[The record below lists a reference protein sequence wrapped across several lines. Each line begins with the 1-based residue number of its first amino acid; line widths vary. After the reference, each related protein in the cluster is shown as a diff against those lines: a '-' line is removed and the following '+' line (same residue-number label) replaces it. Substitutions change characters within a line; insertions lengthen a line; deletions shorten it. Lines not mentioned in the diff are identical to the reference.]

1 MDFPI
6 TELFDREESINWIVE
21 HFHQGKLS
29 CPRCA
34 ASVNE
39 AREFRT
45 TKKSQLTVYRCI
57 HCQQTYNL
65 YSNTVFEQRHIPP
78 EKVILLLR
86 GVLKGEPALVLARE
100 LELHYTTVLEVRR
113 DLQDN
118 ACFSSRIR
126 HWKMNRLRRMKCF
139 RTRGKKGDEH
149 FDRDDPPRRR
159 ANKRR
164 GRGTYA
170 NDRPPIVGTV
180 GRETGQVRMRA

>member
-86 GVLKGEPALVLARE
+86 GVLKGEPSLVLARE

-118 ACFSSRIR
+118 AC
-126 HWKMNRLRRMKCF
+126 LLQPDTPLEDE
-139 RTRGKKGDEH
+139 RTETDEM
-149 FDRDDPPRRR
+149 FQN
-159 ANKRR
+159 AGEKR
-164 GRGTYA
+164 
-170 NDRPPIVGTV
+170 
-180 GRETGQVRMRA
+180 